1 MASLYDEIQESVKA
15 IRRRAE
21 LVPRFALILG
31 TGLGRLGDEIE
42 EATVIDYREIPH
54 FAESTVETH
63 KGHLILGRLEGQ
75 NVVAMSG
82 RFHIYEG
89 YSMKEITFPVRVM
102 RALGAEFLLI
112 SNVSGGMNPQYTPGD
127 LLIIEDHINL
137 LSTTPL
143 VGPNDPRLGQRYP
156 DMCAPYDRELIALAR
171 TIALS
176 EGICA
181 HTGVYVALPGP
192 CLETRAEYR
201 FLRTIGA
208 DAVGMSTVPEV
219 IVGVH
224 AGLRILAISVITDEC
239 LPDRLKPAFIEDII
253 EVANNA
259 QPKLNRIF
267 RRVIKEVGSG

>member
-1 MASLYDEIQESVKA
+1 MASLYDEIQESVRA
-15 IRRRAE
+15 IRRKTE

-42 EATVIDYREIPH
+42 EATVIEYREIPH
-54 FAESTVETH
+54 FVESTVETH

-89 YSMKEITFPVRVM
+89 YSVKEITFPVRVM

-112 SNVSGGMNPQYTPGD
+112 SNVSGGMNPQHTPGD

-137 LSTTPL
+137 LGTTPL
-143 VGPNDPRLGQRYP
+143 VGPNDSRLGQRYP
-156 DMCAPYDRELIALAR
+156 DMSEPYDRELIALAKK
-171 TIALS
+171 IALS

-181 HTGVYVALPGP
+181 YTGVYVALPGP

-208 DAVGMSTVPEV
+208 DAVGMSTIPEV
-219 IVGVH
+219 IVGIH
-224 AGLRILAISVITDEC
+224 SGLRVLAISVITDEC
-239 LPDRLKPAFIEDII
+239 LPDRLKPACIEEII
-253 EVANNA
+253 RVANEA

-267 RRVIKEVGSG
+267 RRIITEIG

>member
-1 MASLYDEIQESVKA
+1 MATLYDEIQESVKA
-15 IRRRAE
+15 IKGKTA

-63 KGHLILGRLEGQ
+63 KGHLILGQIEGQ

-89 YSMKEITFPVRVM
+89 YSMKEIGFPVRVM

-112 SNVSGGMNPQYTPGD
+112 SNVSGGMNPQFTPGD
-127 LLIIEDHINL
+127 LLIVEDHINL
-137 LSTTPL
+137 LGTTPL
-143 VGPNDPRLGQRYP
+143 VGPNDPRLGRRYP
-156 DMCAPYDRELIALAR
+156 DMCAPYDKELIALAR
-171 TIALS
+171 KIALS

-201 FLRTIGA
+201 FLRSIGA

-224 AGLRILAISVITDEC
+224 GGFRILAISVITDEC
-239 LPDRLKPAFIEDII
+239 LPDRLKPACIEDII
-253 EVANNA
+253 KTASDA

-267 RRVIKEVGSG
+267 RRIIKESK